1 MIDEI
6 LSGDDVAVDNSNQP
20 VVEAPEK
27 EIEVEVE
34 GAEKPENQEN
44 NAEGESRKKRPSG
57 FQRKISKLE
66 QAVAERDARI
76 AELTKSTTATLA
88 PKKPT
93 LDDYG
98 TYDEFLG
105 AQDSYYE
112 ALTDYKAKKAIE
124 EYESSKTKRKEQEEL
139 ATKQREVEQSWEDKI
154 DALDENYDDFDEVM
168 DKYKTTMFRT
178 DLVQAIRESDSGPQL
193 QYHLAKNPEL
203 LEKLNSKT
211 ISSFAIYK
219 ELAKVESQLA
229 SKPAVKVSKSSE
241 PITPV
246 KGTSRTAVSLEK
258 LDTSSY
264 IAQRYPHLY
273 KRR

>member
-6 LSGDDVAVDNSNQP
+6 LSGDNVAVDNSNQP

-27 EIEVEVE
+27 EIEIEVE

-44 NAEGESRKKRPSG
+44 NAEGENRKVRSG
-57 FQRKISKLE
+57 GWKRKITKLE

-76 AELTKSTTATLA
+76 AELTKSTATLEQ
-88 PKKPT
+88 KPT
-93 LDDYG
+93 IDNYQTYDDYI
-98 TYDEFLG
+98 
-105 AQDSYYE
+105 E
-112 ALTDYKAKKAIE
+112 ALTEYKAAEVIKKRDSEIAQ
-124 EYESSKTKRKEQEEL
+124 RKEQEEL
-139 ATKQREVEQSWEDKI
+139 ATKQREAEQSWEDKI
-154 DALDENYDDFDEVM
+154 DALDESYDDFYEVM
-168 DKYKTTMFRT
+168 AKYKTTLIRD
-178 DLVQAIRESDSGPQL
+178 DLIHAIRESDLGPQL